1 MRNEPGRYVYGVFRR
16 PALLSLSFTG
26 IDDKPVTLVPFENLA
41 AAVSESP
48 VRRYQVSR
56 EYTLK
61 HEWVIEQVMQYY
73 TVLPVRFGTVAANE
87 DDIRVKLLRRQFGSL
102 HGLLKRMDNKIELG
116 VKAFWNQERIFATL
130 VEEDSELRLF
140 RDALAGKSEAEAR
153 YERIQLGQMVEQALA
168 ERRSR
173 DAQQIVETLRPLAQ
187 DVREN
192 PTLGDMMVL
201 NAAFLVDKR
210 RESVFDARMHAL
222 DDEFEGLLRFRYV
235 GPLPPFNF
243 VSLVVAWDEEEPAS
257 DAPDWS
263 TLAESNTESQGTTHG
278 SFSLPLVGT
287 NQS

>member
-1 MRNEPGRYVYGVFRR
+1 MRNEPGRYVYGVIRR
-16 PALLSLSFTG
+16 PALLTLSFTG

-41 AAVSESP
+41 AVVSESP

-102 HGLLKRMDNKIELG
+102 HGLLKRMDNKVELG
-116 VKAFWNQERIFATL
+116 VKAFWEQERIFANL
-130 VEEDSELRLF
+130 VDEDPELRLF
-140 RDALAGKSEAEAR
+140 RDALAGKSEAETR
-153 YERIQLGQMVEQALA
+153 YERIQLGQLVEQALA
-168 ERRSR
+168 ERRTR

-187 DVREN
+187 DVRKN

-210 RESVFDARMHAL
+210 RESVFDARMQAL
-222 DDEFEGLLRFRYV
+222 DAEFNGSLRFRYV

-243 VSLVVAWDEEEPAS
+243 VSLVVNWDEDEPAS

-263 TLAESNTESQGTTHG
+263 ALTESNME
-278 SFSLPLVGT
+278 P
-287 NQS
+287 